1 MPFGLV
7 NAPTTFQRAM
17 DLVLSDLSYV
27 ICLCHLDDLI
37 VFGREFK
44 WIYEI
49 NNIKN
54 ERIGRC
60 LFGVWSLL
68 YSLNLSFI
76 KTRLQT
82 NLYKLT

>member
-1 MPFGLV
+1 MSEDVKYSEMLQIKYTEKES
-7 NAPTTFQRAM
+7 NN
-17 DLVLSDLSYV
+17 SDLSYV

-37 VFGREFK
+37 VFGRDFK

-60 LFGVWSLL
+60 LFGVWSPPQG
-68 YSLNLSFI
+68 YAN
-76 KTRLQT
+76 
-82 NLYKLT
+82 

>member
-1 MPFGLV
+1 MPLGLV

-27 ICLCHLDDLI
+27 ICLCHLDYLI
-37 VFGREFK
+37 VFGRDFK

-60 LFGVWSLL
+60 LFEVWSPPQG
-68 YSLNLSFI
+68 YAN
-76 KTRLQT
+76 
-82 NLYKLT
+82 